1 MQVTCYR
8 CGGVGLIQTRFTA
21 PSRIYGEPRQVSATR
36 TCNACQGR
44 GKVTIQPDAETVED

>member
-36 TCNACQGR
+36 TCDACQGK
-44 GKVTIQPDAETVED
+44 GKKEIKPDAQTAGD